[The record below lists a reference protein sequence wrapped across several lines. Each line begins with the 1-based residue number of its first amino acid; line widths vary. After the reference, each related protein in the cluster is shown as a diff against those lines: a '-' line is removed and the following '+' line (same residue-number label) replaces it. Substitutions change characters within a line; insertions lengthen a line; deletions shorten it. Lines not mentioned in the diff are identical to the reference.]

1 MAPTLAR
8 SAPAFAER
16 HSVGLTRWRRPLGVC
31 ALLLWAGWI
40 CKVDLRQLWSV
51 QAWSAI
57 ADLVARLFP
66 PDLSWDFLKVAL
78 HATLTTAA
86 TALVATAL
94 ASMVALPLG
103 VLASGR
109 LWRIGITSAT
119 GKGWS
124 SPVLTSLSWA
134 VLHGMGV
141 VRSIPDLVW
150 ALLFVAGVGLGPL
163 AGTLALVVS
172 YTALLGRVYADIF
185 DEVDTRPLE
194 ALQGLGAT
202 RLQVLLFGILP
213 QSRSLLTSYTLYSF
227 ECAVRSAAVLGFV
240 GAGGL
245 GYEISLSMRL
255 FEFPQVLTLL
265 ACFVLLLLL
274 VDLLSRSMRTRLKTD
289 PAAPSVPANA
299 GVFASHLR
307 RRWIVGLVLI
317 AAMSLSLPAAG
328 ITVGNLV
335 QSDTFPNLVR
345 FARSLLTPEMSP
357 AFLGEIGFLAL
368 QTISISILGTASGA
382 VIGWLLALPATRLRA
397 ARHESLDRSLAI
409 RIRDEAI
416 FWAARMVL
424 NLLRA
429 IPELVWVLICVIAVG
444 FGPFAGSIALGL
456 HTGGVLGKLFAETLE
471 DSPQEQVEAMLALG
485 ASPLQCLFWASLPQ
499 AWPMMR
505 RYILL
510 RWDMNLRAATI
521 LGLVGGGGLGQAL
534 YNDVQLG
541 DYGKVSTL
549 ILAVIALVIGSD
561 WLSQP
566 SARLQVQ
573 SEMPGLPLGS
583 RVTP

>member
-8 SAPAFAER
+8 SVPAFAEPR
-16 HSVGLTRWRRPLGVC
+16 STAASRWRLPIGLGV
-31 ALLLWAGWI
+31 LVVWAGWI
-40 CKVDLRQLWSV
+40 SKVDLRLLWSA
-51 QAWSAI
+51 QTWHAI
-57 ADLVARLFP
+57 ADLVVRLFP
-66 PDLSWDFLKVAL
+66 PDLSTDFLKVAFQ
-78 HATLTTAA
+78 ATLTTAA

-94 ASMVALPLG
+94 ASVVALPFG

-109 LWRIGITSAT
+109 LWRTGITSAA

-124 SPVLTSLSWA
+124 GQAMRSLSWV

-141 VRSIPDLVW
+141 ARSIPDLVW

-163 AGTLALVVS
+163 AGTLALAVS

-202 RLQVLLFGILP
+202 QLQVLLFGILP
-213 QSRSLLTSYTLYSF
+213 QSRALLTSYTLYSF

-274 VDLLSRSMRTRLKTD
+274 VDLLSRTLRARLELNPGTS
-289 PAAPSVPANA
+289 PEFQTSGFFAP
-299 GVFASHLR
+299 FLR
-307 RRWIVGLVLI
+307 RRWIVGSVLI
-317 AAMSLSLPAAG
+317 AALLFSLPAAG
-328 ITVGNLV
+328 ITSSGLL
-335 QSDTFPNLVR
+335 QSDTLHNLFH
-345 FARSLLTPEMSP
+345 FARSLLTPEITSSFI
-357 AFLGEIGFLAL
+357 AEIGVLAL
-368 QTISISILGTASGA
+368 QTISISILGTVSGT
-382 VIGWLLALPATRLRA
+382 VIGLLLAVPATRLRA

-409 RIRDEAI
+409 RFRGEAI

-456 HTGGVLGKLFAETLE
+456 HTGGVLGKLFAETME
-471 DSPQEQVEAMLALG
+471 ESSQEQVEAMLALG

-534 YNDVQLG
+534 YNDIQLG
-541 DYGKVSTL
+541 DNRKVSTL
-549 ILAVIALVIGSD
+549 IAAVVILVIGSD

-566 SARLQVQ
+566 SARMEVQ
-573 SEMPGLPLGS
+573 
-583 RVTP
+583 T

>member
-1 MAPTLAR
+1 MTPTLAR
-8 SAPAFAER
+8 SAPAFAEPR
-16 HSVGLTRWRRPLGVC
+16 STAATRWRLPLGLG
-31 ALLLWAGWI
+31 ALVVWAGWMS
-40 CKVDLRQLWSV
+40 KVDLRLLWSA
-51 QAWSAI
+51 QTWCAI
-57 ADLVARLFP
+57 ADLVVRLFP
-66 PDLSWDFLKVAL
+66 PDLSTDFLKVAL
-78 HATLTTAA
+78 QATLTTAA

-94 ASMVALPLG
+94 ASLVALPLG

-109 LWRIGITSAT
+109 LWRTGITSAA

-124 SPVLTSLSWA
+124 GQAMTSLSWL

-141 VRSIPDLVW
+141 ARSIPDLVW

-163 AGTLALVVS
+163 AGTLALAVS

-213 QSRSLLTSYTLYSF
+213 QSRALLTSYTLYSF

-274 VDLLSRSMRTRLKTD
+274 VDLLSRKLRARLELNSGTS
-289 PAAPSVPANA
+289 PEFQTS
-299 GVFASHLR
+299 GVFAPLLR
-307 RRWIVGLVLI
+307 RRLISRKLVGFVLI
-317 AAMSLSLPAAG
+317 ISLLFSLPAAG
-328 ITVGNLV
+328 ITSSSLL
-335 QSDTFPNLVR
+335 QSDTLRNLVH
-345 FARSLLTPEMSP
+345 FGRSLLTPEISSS
-357 AFLGEIGFLAL
+357 FLAEIGVLAL
-368 QTISISILGTASGA
+368 QTISISVLGTVSGA
-382 VIGWLLALPATRLRA
+382 VIGLLLAVPATRLRA
-397 ARHESLDRSLAI
+397 SRHESLDRSLAV
-409 RIRDEAI
+409 RIRGEAI

-456 HTGGVLGKLFAETLE
+456 HTGGVLGKLFAETME
-471 DSPQEQVEAMLALG
+471 ESPQEQVEAMLALG
-485 ASPLQCLFWASLPQ
+485 ASPLQCMFWASLPQ

-541 DYGKVSTL
+541 DYRKVSTL
-549 ILAVIALVIGSD
+549 IAAVVILVMCSD

-566 SARLQVQ
+566 SARLEVQ
-573 SEMPGLPLGS
+573 
-583 RVTP
+583 T